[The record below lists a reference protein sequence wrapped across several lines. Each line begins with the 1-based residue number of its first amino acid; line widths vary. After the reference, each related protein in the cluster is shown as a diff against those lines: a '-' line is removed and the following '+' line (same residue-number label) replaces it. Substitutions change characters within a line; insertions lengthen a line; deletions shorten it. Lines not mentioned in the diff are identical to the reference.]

1 MLCAAITNVTRHGK
15 CPCVGESRVV
25 ESPLI
30 SFRVSSESLLFVHL
44 IWAPFHVVFKTTF
57 RVDLSIFAEE

>member
-1 MLCAAITNVTRHGK
+1 MLCAAITDVTRHGK
-15 CPCVGESRVV
+15 CPCVGESRV

-57 RVDLSIFAEE
+57 RVVLSIFAEE